1 MRARIFFVL
10 FFGFGREKRE
20 EEEDEVTNRG
30 DCFFLPFFVLLL
42 PPPAPAAAAANSKK
56 ERERDGEKNPYLDR
70 HLLDKTR
77 RQAHDGVQLGLDGVD
92 EARVAR
98 KRRGVACF

>member
-1 MRARIFFVL
+1 L
-10 FFGFGREKRE
+10 FFSSFFCSSSSPTSAGGSGSEFEKRE
-20 EEEDEVTNRG
+20 
-30 DCFFLPFFVLLL
+30 
-42 PPPAPAAAAANSKK
+42 
-56 ERERDGEKNPYLDR
+56 RERRRKNPYLDR